1 MARMTAVAML
11 LPGLLVAFSLG
22 AAIALIA
29 VISIKPL
36 HRDVCRATI
45 VDDANATAT
54 CQNAT
59 SESSTHAYAVTASLQ
74 HALALNVP
82 LHSLHDLVRAGL
94 TEVPSASHLLL
105 LDISISTLMALLW
118 GMGVTH
124 TQVRAWVHQ
133 QGLAVTAGL
142 MKLKSA
148 TKCLLHCALT
158 HAFHAAARRSP
169 ISHPY
174 LSSTFPLALT
184 TMLQQCGIFP
194 LLRNTM

>member
-29 VISIKPL
+29 VISVKPL

-148 TKCLLHCALT
+148 TKCLLVCHAL
-158 HAFHAAARRSP
+158 HLPPQGHL
-169 ISHPY
+169 HPNFIPP
-174 LSSTFPLALT
+174 SSFAV
-184 TMLQQCGIFP
+184 
-194 LLRNTM
+194 

>member
-45 VDDANATAT
+45 VDDIPRDNQQVNHALMFPSASLPHANATAT

-148 TKCLLHCALT
+148 TKCLLVCHAL
-158 HAFHAAARRSP
+158 HLPPQGHL
-169 ISHPY
+169 HPNFIPP
-174 LSSTFPLALT
+174 SSFAV
-184 TMLQQCGIFP
+184 
-194 LLRNTM
+194 